1 MSRANPHYIPKNVT
15 NKISCIRCQDETTVD
30 RCWYTCPEGW
40 ELFQSS
46 CYHFS
51 SRKNKPKK
59 FTQALEACQNMD
71 GYLVE
76 IESKAEDDFVIERA
90 MSLAAN
96 DKDGLDY
103 WMGAQDFDGD
113 GIWTWATSG

>member
-1 MSRANPHYIPKNVT
+1 
-15 NKISCIRCQDETTVD
+15 
-30 RCWYTCPEGW
+30 
-40 ELFQSS
+40 
-46 CYHFS
+46 
-51 SRKNKPKK
+51 
-59 FTQALEACQNMD
+59 MD

-90 MSLAAN
+90 MSLASN

-113 GIWTWATSG
+113 GIWTWATSGELCPIT